1 MRKALAAAVLASLAL
16 AGCAVGPSY
25 RAPAAVDAS
34 PALRDAALAQASTDA
49 VNQAWWQLFADPL
62 LDELVGAALA
72 GNQDL
77 RAAQARLQEARTSLV
92 AQRFDFLPSVTG
104 SAGGG
109 AQRQSRNGLP
119 GGAGL
124 QRDYELYDAGFDA
137 RWELDLFG
145 RVRRGNQA
153 AAAAAQSAVA
163 QRDGVR
169 VSVVAEVARNYF
181 ELRGAQNRLAVAR
194 RNADIQQ
201 HALQLVQA
209 RQDAGRGTLLDTAR
223 ATAQVQLTLS
233 SVPPLESAVERSIR
247 RLEVLTGQP
256 PGALR
261 DRLQAVV
268 SAPALPTGLA
278 IGAPADLLR
287 RRPDV
292 RAAERDLAASVAR
305 VGVAM
310 GDLFPRVSVV
320 GSVGLRALSFDA
332 LGDAGNDRR
341 SFGPSIS
348 WGLFDYGHLRQQI
361 KAADARS
368 EAAAARYQ
376 QTVLQALEE
385 TGNALG
391 DYGRERQ
398 RLAALQRTAA
408 ASAQAA
414 DLASKRFE
422 AGVADFLTVLDA
434 TRSALEAEDL
444 LAGSQ
449 TQAATS
455 LIAVYKALGGGWS
468 AGSP

>member
-1 MRKALAAAVLASLAL
+1 MHKHSAVIAVAAALL

-25 RAPAAVDAS
+25 RQPAVPAV
-34 PALRDAALAQASTDA
+34 AAFADSVLVAGSTDA
-49 VNQAWWQLFADPL
+49 VNEAWWQLFNEPQ
-62 LDELVGAALA
+62 LDELIRTALA
-72 GNQDL
+72 ANQDL
-77 RAAQARLQEARTSLV
+77 RAAEARLKEARASLV
-92 AQRFDFLPSVTG
+92 SQRFDFGPTLGASATG
-104 SAGGG
+104 GS
-109 AQRQSRNGLP
+109 QRQSRGGVP
-119 GGAGL
+119 GTTIT

-153 AAAAAQSAVA
+153 AGAEAQSAQA
-163 QRDGVR
+163 QRDGMR
-169 VSVVAEVARNYF
+169 LSVVAEVARNYF
-181 ELRGAQNRLAVAR
+181 ELRGAQSRLAVAR
-194 RNADIQQ
+194 RNADNQQ

-209 RQDAGRGTLLDTAR
+209 RQQAGRGTLLDTAR

-233 SVPPLESAVERSIR
+233 GVPSLEAAVQRSIR
-247 RLEVLTGQP
+247 RIEVLTGQT
-256 PGALR
+256 PGALHA
-261 DRLQAVV
+261 RLQPVV
-268 SAPALPTGLA
+268 AAPALPTGLA
-278 IGAPADLLR
+278 LGDPVQLLR

-292 RAAERDLAASVAR
+292 RAAERALAASVAR

-341 SFGPSIS
+341 SLGPSIS

-361 KAADARS
+361 NIADARS
-368 EAAAARYQ
+368 EAALANYQ
-376 QTVLQALEE
+376 QTVLLALED
-385 TGNALG
+385 TDNALS

-414 DLASKRFE
+414 DLATKRFE
-422 AGVADFLTVLDA
+422 GGVADFLTVLDA
-434 TRSALEAEDL
+434 ARTELEAEDL
-444 LAGSQ
+444 LASSQ
-449 TQAATS
+449 TRAATS

-468 AGSP
+468 TGEP